1 MKKCKGHNA
10 FSAASADQK
19 KSSSTPLYTWR
30 NNANDLSSDTAC
42 SLLYQLELVENIGL
56 EAAFAATH
64 TSPSHLLLHG
74 CIVLCR
80 LALFVSAHCVAAEFA
95 EAGIEVLFCFLCAF
109 AVGLLVK
116 RYLCQH
122 VNLVYH
128 IPHM

>member
-42 SLLYQLELVENIGL
+42 SLLYQFKLVEHIRL
-56 EAAFAATH
+56 KAALTATH
-64 TSPSHLLLHG
+64 TSPSHFLLHG
-74 CIVLCR
+74 SIVLCR
-80 LALFVSAHCVAAEFA
+80 LALFVSAYRIAAEFT
-95 EAGIEVLFCFLCAF
+95 EAGVEVLFGFLCAF